1 MHADYTPKLRA
12 QYDNML
18 ACIRCGQCLPSCP
31 TYLETHHEEE
41 SPRGRIAMARAY
53 LEGHLTLTPDLL
65 AHEDSCLLCDACSAV
80 CPAGVRME
88 PIGLALR
95 ATVEGPRG
103 RPLAERALRWFAFR
117 VVLGDLGLLR
127 LFTGLLRVAQRL
139 GIGRLIGPRLI
150 RWGGLSGALGLLPA
164 VPDRFL
170 VPEGQRWEPREPR
183 AGSAA
188 LFAGCVMSTLFAPVQ
203 RATVRVLLAHGMAV
217 TVPPGQ
223 GCCGALQAHN
233 GDLAGARRLARR
245 NVRAFVPD
253 GEPAP
258 VAAADADRPI
268 VVTAAGCGAFLKHY
282 GELMAGDPLEAAAA
296 ALAGRVR
303 DLSEALAP
311 LDAPAEARPLPCAV
325 TYQEACHLAH
335 AQRVSEPPRRLLR
348 RLPGVRLVEMQE
360 PALCCGSAGIYNV
373 LHPEMADALLERKLG
388 HIEAAG
394 ADVVVTTNPGC
405 MLQLLAGLRRRA
417 SSVRVVHLAELLDE
431 AYGEGE
437 PS

>member
-1 MHADYTPKLRA
+1 MLRA

-18 ACIRCGQCLPSCP
+18 ACIRCGQCLMACP

-53 LEGHLTLTPDLL
+53 LEGHLKLTPDLL
-65 AHEDSCLLCDACSAV
+65 RHEDSCLLCDACSAV

-88 PIGLALR
+88 PIGLAFR
-95 ATVEGPRG
+95 ATVEGDRG
-103 RPLAERALRWFAFR
+103 RPLVHGAMRWFGFR

-127 LFTGLLRVAQRL
+127 LFAGLLRGYQRL
-139 GIGRLIGPRLI
+139 RLGRLVGGWLE
-150 RWGGLSGALGLLPA
+150 RWGGLTGALGLLPA

-170 VPEGQRWEPREPR
+170 VPEDQRWEPRDPR
-183 AGSAA
+183 GGSAA

-203 RATVRVLLAHGMAV
+203 RAAVRSLLAHGMAV
-217 TVPPGQ
+217 TVPAGQ

-233 GDLAGARRLARR
+233 GDLAGARTLARR
-245 NVRAFVPD
+245 NVRAF
-253 GEPAP
+253 AP
-258 VAAADADRPI
+258 GRDPAAAGDADGPI
-268 VVTAAGCGAFLKHY
+268 VVTAAGCGAFLKGY

-303 DLSEALAP
+303 DLSESLAP
-311 LDAPAEARPLPCAV
+311 LDPPLNARAIRSTV
-325 TYQEACHLAH
+325 TYQEACHLVH

-348 RLPGVRLVEMQE
+348 RLPGIRLVEMQE

-388 HIEAAG
+388 NIEATG
-394 ADVVVTTNPGC
+394 ADLVVTTNPGC
-405 MLQLLAGLRRRA
+405 MLQLQAGLRRRA
-417 SSVRVVHLAELLDE
+417 SSVRVVHLAELLAE